1 MAVRANTADA
11 VCRSV
16 LDRTFGF
23 AAPAPPDGSA
33 IIFNAS
39 EQTADSP
46 NENRAGRSSRADAAL
61 ARLDGRALDGE
72 EPLEINH
79 GEQVLLNRAPVGL
92 RGDLRA
98 KAVGEVRVDLLPRR
112 VGCEQG
118 RRRIGDDPVARSE
131 EHTSELQSRLHLV
144 CRLLLEKKKKK
155 KKKTVMEYH
164 MITSP

>member
-1 MAVRANTADA
+1 MAVRANTADP

-61 ARLDGRALDGE
+61 ARLDGRALDGD
-72 EPLEINH
+72 EPLELDH
-79 GEQVLLNRAPVGL
+79 GEQVLLDQAPVGL
-92 RGDLRA
+92 RRDLRA
-98 KAVGEVRVDLLPRR
+98 KAVGEVRRDLLPRR

-118 RRRIGDDPVARSE
+118 RRRLHGDPVDEAAESHQPHAQAREAASP
-131 EHTSELQSRLHLV
+131 
-144 CRLLLEKKKKK
+144 RLLYQAPPKRVGDGPQL
-155 KKKTVMEYH
+155 
-164 MITSP
+164 

>member
-46 NENRAGRSSRADAAL
+46 NENRAGRSSRANAAL

-72 EPLEINH
+72 EPLEIDH
-79 GEQVLLNRAPVGL
+79 GEQVLLDRAPVGL
-92 RGDLRA
+92 RRDLRA
-98 KAVGEVRVDLLPRR
+98 KAVGEVLVDLLPRR

-118 RRRIGDDPVARSE
+118 RRRVGDDPVAEAAEIRSAMARSCSGRCAME
-131 EHTSELQSRLHLV
+131 SSRTSAPAFR
-144 CRLLLEKKKKK
+144 
-155 KKKTVMEYH
+155 
-164 MITSP
+164 

>member
-39 EQTADSP
+39 ELTADSP

-72 EPLEINH
+72 EPLEIDH
-79 GEQVLLNRAPVGL
+79 GEQGQLGRAAGGI
-92 RGDLRA
+92 RRALRA
-98 KAVGEVRVDLLPRR
+98 NAVCENSGGLLTRSP
-112 VGCEQG
+112 GLEQW
-118 RRRIGDDPVARSE
+118 R
-131 EHTSELQSRLHLV
+131 QQ
-144 CRLLLEKKKKK
+144 
-155 KKKTVMEYH
+155 
-164 MITSP
+164 

>member
-72 EPLEINH
+72 EPLEIDH
-79 GEQVLLNRAPVGL
+79 GEQVLLDRAPVGL
-92 RGDLRA
+92 RRDLRA
-98 KAVGEVRVDLLPRR
+98 KAFGECCVV
-112 VGCEQG
+112 VIT
-118 RRRIGDDPVARSE
+118 RRRRG
-131 EHTSELQSRLHLV
+131 
-144 CRLLLEKKKKK
+144 
-155 KKKTVMEYH
+155 
-164 MITSP
+164 